1 MNDLS
6 FERAEVQAIHTAL
19 CRPPC
24 HSLLPQPTCQLQAL
38 QQGLL
43 ILNFYLEKAKKKNPT
58 NLKAVGAPHWISTQ
72 ILLCSSGFFP
82 SAPHVKEKCPTE
94 LHTACPYNHLQF
106 HTLFSIHSLE
116 EENQLGLALKS
127 HPTEQLPG
135 SGKRNHRIT
144 KIGKVQPSTQHHPA
158 HR

>member
-43 ILNFYLEKAKKKNPT
+43 ILNFYLEKAKKKQT
-58 NLKAVGAPHWISTQ
+58 NKPKSCWGTPLDQHTDSP
-72 ILLCSSGFFP
+72 LLFWLFP
-82 SAPHVKEKCPTE
+82 FCTSCKSPTE

-106 HTLFSIHSLE
+106 HTLFSIQSLE